1 VLSDAAD
8 SSWQASVWLMPDD
21 GATALLDFEHDG
33 IQPVSSAPLRWSIE
47 AANGDAFAKR
57 WNPSVQLSLRSEVV
71 QPRTVVARCV
81 ECSEP
86 MFLVGETQVVPLD
99 DGGAVVQL
107 DGMQHWQVCSALEL
121 PKADQ
126 NAPMWRAGPGFV
138 WVPDADELTILNVLG
153 QVVEHTD
160 HADGAPLTHSLPRG
174 LYVLRVRRGPQWT
187 QIKTILTP

>member
-1 VLSDAAD
+1 
-8 SSWQASVWLMPDD
+8 MPDA
-21 GATALLDFEHDG
+21 GAASFLDFEHDG
-33 IQPVSSAPLRWSIE
+33 IQRVSSAPLRWSIE
-47 AANGDAFAKR
+47 AGNGDAFAKR
-57 WNPSVQLSLRSEVV
+57 WNPSVPLSLRSEAA

-81 ECSEP
+81 GCFEP
-86 MFLVGETQVVPLD
+86 MFLVGETQVVALD

-107 DGMQHWQVCSALEL
+107 DGMQHWQVCSALGL
-121 PKADQ
+121 HDADQ
-126 NAPMWRAGPGFV
+126 NAPEWRAGPGFV

-153 QVVEHTD
+153 QVVEHAG